1 MDHDLLGDLFGSD
14 GSDDGGLSD
23 PGTARGSEACAVE
36 PLRKDLFILK
46 SSLIKISAN
55 SNLSSVSVS
64 LTSSIISKTILFISL
79 KFILFPNSLINAQLQ
94 FTVVLF
100 LLLFSGKYRSKYRR
114 KRRSSS
120 SSSEAETGNGKST
133 AAEAPPPP
141 PVKRYYGRKRTE
153 TDEEKLTEDE
163 DGPAT
168 E

>member
-1 MDHDLLGDLFGSD
+1 MVKLQIQRMNITLLKWCEIPQRCRYMYLFKRPDFDRSG
-14 GSDDGGLSD
+14 
-23 PGTARGSEACAVE
+23 
-36 PLRKDLFILK
+36 
-46 SSLIKISAN
+46 
-55 SNLSSVSVS
+55 
-64 LTSSIISKTILFISL
+64 
-79 KFILFPNSLINAQLQ
+79 
-94 FTVVLF
+94 
-100 LLLFSGKYRSKYRR
+100 GKYRSKYRR

-133 AAEAPPPP
+133 AAEPPPPP

>member
-1 MDHDLLGDLFGSD
+1 M
-14 GSDDGGLSD
+14 
-23 PGTARGSEACAVE
+23 REINE
-36 PLRKDLFILK
+36 PLCNAGLGEFHF
-46 SSLIKISAN
+46 SSYTKRPDFDRSG
-55 SNLSSVSVS
+55 
-64 LTSSIISKTILFISL
+64 
-79 KFILFPNSLINAQLQ
+79 
-94 FTVVLF
+94 
-100 LLLFSGKYRSKYRR
+100 GKYRSKYRR

-133 AAEAPPPP
+133 ATEAPPPP